1 LYRVDRRLNID
12 TASAL
17 VSSRTTTI
25 IMSSVV
31 VAIVIG
37 TLISIPETI
46 MLRMNNDYSHIAA
59 AQMQN
64 PTSSISST
72 TLTNQINTTA
82 FLGAPANK
90 TIYLFTSEHEDV
102 NETQLLIP
110 PDSFSPSEIAVNKGD
125 TVNVV
130 FYNLEK
136 PPNGDRHSF
145 TIGAPYSIDKD
156 LAPGQ
161 HATIT
166 FKAIEDGVFEFFCKY
181 HQPTMRGE
189 LIVLP

>member
-1 LYRVDRRLNID
+1 VVDRRLNINIVG
-12 TASAL
+12 TLLSA
-17 VSSRTTTI
+17 RTTI
-25 IMSSVV
+25 IMSFVII
-31 VAIVIG
+31 AIIIG
-37 TLISIPETI
+37 TSTSIPET
-46 MLRMNNDYSHIAA
+46 MVMPGMNNNYSHIAA

-64 PTSSISST
+64 PTTSSMST
-72 TLTNQINTTA
+72 TLTNQQINTTA
-82 FLGAPANK
+82 FLGASTNK

-125 TVNVV
+125 TVNIV
-130 FYNLEK
+130 FYNVEK

-145 TIGAPYSIDKD
+145 TIGAPYNIDKD

-161 HATIT
+161 HSMIT
-166 FKAIEDGVFEFFCKY
+166 FKATEDGAFEFFCKY

-189 LIVLP
+189 LVVLP

>member
-1 LYRVDRRLNID
+1 MVDRRLNINIVGILL
-12 TASAL
+12 SA
-17 VSSRTTTI
+17 RTTI
-25 IMSSVV
+25 IMSFVII
-31 VAIVIG
+31 AIIIG
-37 TLISIPETI
+37 TSTSIPETI
-46 MLRMNNDYSHIAA
+46 MMPGMNNNYSHIAP

-64 PTSSISST
+64 PTTSSMST
-72 TLTNQINTTA
+72 TLTNQQINTTA
-82 FLGAPANK
+82 FLGASTNK

-125 TVNVV
+125 TVNIV
-130 FYNLEK
+130 FYNVEK

-145 TIGAPYSIDKD
+145 TIGAPYNIDKD

-161 HATIT
+161 HSTIT
-166 FKAIEDGVFEFFCKY
+166 FKATEDGAFEFFCKY

-189 LIVLP
+189 LVVLP

>member
-1 LYRVDRRLNID
+1 MMSFVI
-12 TASAL
+12 
-17 VSSRTTTI
+17 VVI
-25 IMSSVV
+25 I
-31 VAIVIG
+31 IG
-37 TLISIPETI
+37 TLTSIPE
-46 MLRMNNDYSHIAA
+46 MVMMMPGMNNNNYYSHIAA

-64 PTSSISST
+64 PTTLSSMPA
-72 TLTNQINTTA
+72 NQQINTTA
-82 FLGAPANK
+82 FLGASNNNNK
-90 TIYLFTSEHEDV
+90 TIYLFTSEHENV

-125 TVNVV
+125 TVNIV

-145 TIGAPYSIDKD
+145 TIGAPYNIDKD

-161 HATIT
+161 HSTVT
-166 FKAIEDGVFEFFCKY
+166 FKATEDGAFIFFCKY

>member
-1 LYRVDRRLNID
+1 MNID
-12 TASAL
+12 
-17 VSSRTTTI
+17 I
-25 IMSSVV
+25 IS
-31 VAIVIG
+31 
-37 TLISIPETI
+37 TLISARTTITMSFIIIATIIATSISVPE
-46 MLRMNNDYSHIAA
+46 MMMMPGMNNGHSHVAA
-59 AQMQN
+59 AQIEN
-64 PTSSISST
+64 LTPSSSSMLTT
-72 TLTNQINTTA
+72 TLPNQQINTTA
-82 FLGAPANK
+82 FLGALNNK

-125 TVNVV
+125 TVNIV

-145 TIGAPYSIDKD
+145 TIGAPYNIDRD

-161 HATIT
+161 HSTIT
-166 FKAIEDGVFEFFCKY
+166 FKATEDGAFEFFCKY

>member
-1 LYRVDRRLNID
+1 MSFIV
-12 TASAL
+12 A
-17 VSSRTTTI
+17 TI
-25 IMSSVV
+25 IATSTSVPGMSMTPGMNNGHSHV
-31 VAIVIG
+31 VA
-37 TLISIPETI
+37 
-46 MLRMNNDYSHIAA
+46 
-59 AQMQN
+59 AQIQN
-64 PTSSISST
+64 PISSSMST
-72 TLTNQINTTA
+72 TNLTNQQINTTA
-82 FLGAPANK
+82 FLGASTNK
-90 TIYLFTSEHEDV
+90 TFYLFTSEHEDV

-125 TVNVV
+125 IVNIV

-145 TIGAPYSIDKD
+145 TVGAPYNIDKD

-161 HATIT
+161 HSTIT
-166 FKAIEDGVFEFFCKY
+166 FKATEDGAFVFFCKY

>member
-1 LYRVDRRLNID
+1 MV
-12 TASAL
+12 
-17 VSSRTTTI
+17 
-25 IMSSVV
+25 M
-31 VAIVIG
+31 
-37 TLISIPETI
+37 
-46 MLRMNNDYSHIAA
+46 MLGMNNNGYSHIAA
-59 AQMQN
+59 AQTQN
-64 PTSSISST
+64 PTTSSSIPLSSTT
-72 TLTNQINTTA
+72 TLTNQQINTTA
-82 FLGAPANK
+82 FLGASNNK

-125 TVNVV
+125 TVNIV

-145 TIGAPYSIDKD
+145 TIGAPYNIDKD

-161 HATIT
+161 HSTIT
-166 FKAIEDGVFEFFCKY
+166 FKATEDGAFEFFCKY

>member
-1 LYRVDRRLNID
+1 VVDRRLNINIVG
-12 TASAL
+12 TLLSA
-17 VSSRTTTI
+17 RTTI
-25 IMSSVV
+25 IMSFVII
-31 VAIVIG
+31 AIIIG
-37 TLISIPETI
+37 TSTSIPET
-46 MLRMNNDYSHIAA
+46 MVMPGMNNNYSHIAA

-64 PTSSISST
+64 PTTSSMST
-72 TLTNQINTTA
+72 TLTNQQINTTA
-82 FLGAPANK
+82 FLGASTNK

-125 TVNVV
+125 TVNIV
-130 FYNLEK
+130 FYNVEK

-145 TIGAPYSIDKD
+145 TIGAPYNIDKD

-161 HATIT
+161 HSVIT
-166 FKAIEDGVFEFFCKY
+166 FKATEDGAFEFFCKY

-189 LIVLP
+189 LVVLP

>member
-1 LYRVDRRLNID
+1 
-12 TASAL
+12 
-17 VSSRTTTI
+17 
-25 IMSSVV
+25 MSSFIII
-31 VAIVIG
+31 AIIIG
-37 TLISIPETI
+37 TSISIPEMVM
-46 MLRMNNDYSHIAA
+46 MLGMNNNSYSHIAA
-59 AQMQN
+59 AQTQN
-64 PTSSISST
+64 PTTSSSIPLSSTT
-72 TLTNQINTTA
+72 TLTNQQINTTV
-82 FLGAPANK
+82 FLGAPTNK

-125 TVNVV
+125 TVNIV

-145 TIGAPYSIDKD
+145 TIGAPYNIDKD

-161 HATIT
+161 HSTIT
-166 FKAIEDGVFEFFCKY
+166 FKATEDGAFEFFCKY